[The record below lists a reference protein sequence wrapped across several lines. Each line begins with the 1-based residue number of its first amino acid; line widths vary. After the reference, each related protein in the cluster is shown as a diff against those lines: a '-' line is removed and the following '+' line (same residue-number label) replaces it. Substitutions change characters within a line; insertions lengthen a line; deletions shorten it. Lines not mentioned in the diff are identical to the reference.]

1 MVNRGVSQ
9 NTYEEACDTKLD
21 EGPLGKYQIHYPK
34 CQSHIPNMKTPSQI
48 SKHHPKYEM
57 HDTKYPT

>member
-34 CQSHIPNMKTPSQI
+34 YQALSQMSKSYPKYENTIPNIKTPSQI
-48 SKHHPKYEM
+48 
-57 HDTKYPT
+57 